1 MKLIYFEMKKSWLK
15 LPILFVLILL
25 CILDIYKI
33 SDNYRINGRMSGDEN
48 KGLKNAYYNIYSND
62 LRGEIT
68 QTKIN
73 YVKDA
78 CNKYKS
84 EVIGKNFSK
93 EYDENTITGYI
104 YSDYSLFNFI
114 IVPELEYAV
123 TYPNISN
130 SISASAYENIDFFE
144 KHNNFPDAE
153 KNRYIYKLYQ
163 NRNID
168 NYNLTEWTEL
178 YFKYDFSSLLVLIML
193 VVTLA
198 PSFTSEYESGMNV
211 MIKSSGKQGNIVNA
225 KLISAALFI
234 FLLTVLFAFF
244 DLLSVNFFCGADGF
258 LNPVYSSPFFKY
270 SPFNFSL
277 FSAIIICALI
287 KFLAFLTIGEIIF
300 IISRLTKNT
309 ILSICFSFLIVVLL
323 IVLSNADNSVLNPVN
338 MLSPYKMLTEFK
350 CVIFAGKPILSLYYS
365 AVVCIIINM
374 ILFAVIKYCGKEVK
388 NVRI

>member
-1 MKLIYFEMKKSWLK
+1 
-15 LPILFVLILL
+15 
-25 CILDIYKI
+25 
-33 SDNYRINGRMSGDEN
+33 
-48 KGLKNAYYNIYSND
+48 
-62 LRGEIT
+62 
-68 QTKIN
+68 
-73 YVKDA
+73 
-78 CNKYKS
+78 
-84 EVIGKNFSK
+84 
-93 EYDENTITGYI
+93 
-104 YSDYSLFNFI
+104 
-114 IVPELEYAV
+114 
-123 TYPNISN
+123 
-130 SISASAYENIDFFE
+130 
-144 KHNNFPDAE
+144 
-153 KNRYIYKLYQ
+153 
-163 NRNID
+163 
-168 NYNLTEWTEL
+168 
-178 YFKYDFSSLLVLIML
+178 ML

-270 SPFNFSL
+270 SPFSFSL

-287 KFLAFLTIGEIIF
+287 KFLAFLTIGKIIF

-309 ILSICFSFLIVVLL
+309 ILSICVSFLIVVLL

-374 ILFAVIKYCGKEVK
+374 VLFAVIKYCGKEVK

>member
-25 CILDIYKI
+25 CVLDIYKI
-33 SDNYRINGRMSGDEN
+33 SDNYRINGRMSGEEN

-163 NRNID
+163 NRNIN

-270 SPFNFSL
+270 SPFSFSL

-287 KFLAFLTIGEIIF
+287 KFLAFLTIGKIIF

-309 ILSICFSFLIVVLL
+309 ILSICVSFLIVVLL

-374 ILFAVIKYCGKEVK
+374 VLFAVIKYCGKEVK

>member
-25 CILDIYKI
+25 CVLDIYKI

-244 DLLSVNFFCGADGF
+244 DLLSVIFFCGADGF

-270 SPFNFSL
+270 SPFSFSL

-350 CVIFAGKPILSLYYS
+350 CVIFAGKPILLLYYS

-374 ILFAVIKYCGKEVK
+374 VLFAVIKYCGKEVK
-388 NVRI
+388 NVQI

>member
-25 CILDIYKI
+25 CVLDIYKI

-270 SPFNFSL
+270 SPFSFSL

-374 ILFAVIKYCGKEVK
+374 VLFAVIKYCGKEVK

>member
-48 KGLKNAYYNIYSND
+48 KGLKNAYYNIYAND
-62 LRGEIT
+62 LCGEIT
-68 QTKIN
+68 QKKIN

-211 MIKSSGKQGNIVNA
+211 MIKSSGRQGNIVNA
-225 KLISAALFI
+225 KLISAAFFI
-234 FLLTVLFAFF
+234 FLLTIFFALF
-244 DLLSVNFFCGADGF
+244 DLLSVNFFCGTDGF

-270 SPFNFSL
+270 SPFSFSL

-374 ILFAVIKYCGKEVK
+374 VLFAVIKYCGKEVK

>member
-25 CILDIYKI
+25 CVLDIYKI

-48 KGLKNAYYNIYSND
+48 KGLKNAYYNIYAND
-62 LRGEIT
+62 LCGEIT
-68 QTKIN
+68 QKKIN

-211 MIKSSGKQGNIVNA
+211 MIKSSGRQGNIVNA
-225 KLISAALFI
+225 KLISAAFFI
-234 FLLTVLFAFF
+234 FLLTIFFALF
-244 DLLSVNFFCGADGF
+244 DLLSVNFFCGTDGF

-270 SPFNFSL
+270 SPFSFSL

-338 MLSPYKMLTEFK
+338 MLSPYKMLTEF
-350 CVIFAGKPILSLYYS
+350 
-365 AVVCIIINM
+365 
-374 ILFAVIKYCGKEVK
+374 
-388 NVRI
+388 

>member
-270 SPFNFSL
+270 SPFSFSL

>member
-1 MKLIYFEMKKSWLK
+1 MKTLRRLIATAF
-15 LPILFVLILL
+15 
-25 CILDIYKI
+25 
-33 SDNYRINGRMSGDEN
+33 
-48 KGLKNAYYNIYSND
+48 A
-62 LRGEIT
+62 
-68 QTKIN
+68 
-73 YVKDA
+73 A
-78 CNKYKS
+78 
-84 EVIGKNFSK
+84 
-93 EYDENTITGYI
+93 
-104 YSDYSLFNFI
+104 
-114 IVPELEYAV
+114 

-163 NRNID
+163 NRNIN

-270 SPFNFSL
+270 SPFSFSL

-323 IVLSNADNSVLNPVN
+323 IVLSNADNSVLNSVN

-365 AVVCIIINM
+365 AAVCIIINM
-374 ILFAVIKYCGKEVK
+374 VLFAVIKYCGKEVK